1 MPVDLWNFALR
12 LYRRPGVEPACLQLQ
27 AEGGDVCLL
36 LCATWLEWRRIAP
49 DGERC
54 ALLRDLARPWQET
67 VVAPLRR
74 LRQDWREAAREDVRL
89 AALRG
94 RLQQLELDAERELLT
109 RLETACRD
117 WPEAGADEG
126 TSWLERLAGN
136 AAHCRDALETLRAAC
151 HLPD

>member
-12 LYRRPGVEPACLQLQ
+12 LYRHPGVEPACLQLQ

-36 LCATWLEWRRIAP
+36 LCATWLEWLRIAP

-67 VVAPLRR
+67 VVTPLRR
-74 LRQDWREAAREDVRL
+74 LRKGWREAAREDVRL
-89 AALRG
+89 AALRS

-151 HLPD
+151 RLPD